1 MLIKSIRRSFR
12 DMIRHTDTIQP
23 IVAVTNTLAAANTSD
38 FSQAEMRARRLRRQ
52 GRLDRAGLNSGV
64 GWRLRAW

>member
-1 MLIKSIRRSFR
+1 MLINTIRRSFR
-12 DMIRHTDTIQP
+12 DMIGYADTIQP
-23 IVAVTNTLAAANTSD
+23 IVTVENAGVAANVSD

-52 GRLDRAGLNSGV
+52 GRLDRAGRHGNT

>member
-1 MLIKSIRRSFR
+1 MLINTIRKSFR
-12 DMIRHTDTIQP
+12 DMIRHADTIQP
-23 IVAVTNTLAAANTSD
+23 IVTVPNTRVAANMSD

-52 GRLDRAGLNSGV
+52 NRRDRQGLSSNV